1 MPIITNKAYES
12 QFILCNYNEEYCE
25 YMGYSETEE
34 GDILCEEI
42 GCENS
47 KYTKCKLSE
56 GQEISSFVVPEIVV
70 HEWARNPMAVVA
82 GAAAVTGAVALTA
95 ATGGIAAPFL
105 AEGAL
110 TAGPALAV
118 TGATGVIATGA
129 AVGASAAACSIAEAF

>member
-1 MPIITNKAYES
+1 
-12 QFILCNYNEEYCE
+12 
-25 YMGYSETEE
+25 MGYSETEV
-34 GDILCEEI
+34 GDILCEEG

-82 GAAAVTGAVALTA
+82 GAAAVGGAVALTA

-105 AEGAL
+105 AEGATL
-110 TAGPALAV
+110 AAGPALAV